1 LWHDRFTSTILA
13 AAALQALFAV
23 SWVLLI
29 ASGQPSLG
37 HALPYGAGAYAA
49 VLIARGIPVESIN
62 AAGMMPV
69 LLTTIAALAGACI
82 GGLQGRLTRLLS
94 APFLA
99 AVTLAT
105 VEAAHGL
112 ATMWTAPVLR
122 GANEGDTA
130 ILLAQFPAGAR
141 AQAWLAAAAMAAGV
155 LCVAAA
161 MRTRAGVALQAAAG
175 DDRGAAAL
183 GFNGPRVR
191 VLAFVAS
198 GAIAGIAGALAAQ
211 LAGRV
216 TPGVFSWHAS
226 LFVAVAA
233 LFGGTL
239 SVAGPALAGYLI
251 AALAQLTEVP
261 AVVQLLAF
269 AGVLLA
275 AAVFDP
281 RHVLTLSFGWNRTAA
296 ADRTLIAR
304 TSSARAP
311 RRPAR

>member
-1 LWHDRFTSTILA
+1 VWHDRFNSAILA

-49 VLIARGIPVESIN
+49 VLVARGIPLESIS
-62 AAGMMPV
+62 AAGMMPA
-69 LLTTIAALAGACI
+69 LLTATAALAGACI
-82 GGLQGRLTRLLS
+82 GGLQGWLTRRLS

-99 AVTLAT
+99 AATLAT

-112 ATMWTAPVLR
+112 AAMWTAPVLR
-122 GANEGDTA
+122 AANDGDTA
-130 ILLAQFPAGAR
+130 ILITQFPAEAR
-141 AQAWLAAAAMAAGV
+141 AQTWLAAAAMAAGV

-161 MRTRAGVALQAAAG
+161 MRSRAGVALQAAAG

-183 GFNGPRVR
+183 GFNGPRAR
-191 VLAFVAS
+191 ILAFVAS

-216 TPGVFSWHAS
+216 APGVFSWHAS

-233 LFGGTL
+233 LFGGPLT
-239 SVAGPALAGYLI
+239 VAGPALAGYLI
-251 AALAQLTEVP
+251 AVLTQLAEVP

-269 AGVLLA
+269 AAALLA

-281 RHVLTLSFGWNRTAA
+281 RHVLTPSFGRTRTAA
-296 ADRTLIAR
+296 ADRTVIAR
-304 TSSARAP
+304 TSTAR
-311 RRPAR
+311 RREGP